1 MFRIGQGW
9 DRHPLEAGRLCVLGG
24 VVFPDCPVGPA
35 GHSDG
40 DAVCHAVIDAVLGA
54 AGLGDIGHFFPDT
67 DPRWKGA
74 DSLDLLVRAWAAV
87 HADGFLLGNVDLT
100 VITEEPK
107 IAPSVEAMRASLAGA
122 LGVKPERVSVKAT
135 RGEGL
140 GPEGRGECLTVQA
153 VALLTIS
160 PTIDQIIDPGAD
172 LPPAGE

>member
-1 MFRIGQGW
+1 M
-9 DRHPLEAGRLCVLGG
+9 LGG
-24 VVFPDCPVGPA
+24 VVFPDCPVGPD

-54 AGLGDIGHFFPDT
+54 AGLGDIGHLFPDT
-67 DPRWKGA
+67 DSKWKDA
-74 DSLDLLVRAWAAV
+74 DSLDLLVKAWAAV
-87 HADGFLLGNVDLT
+87 HAEGYVLGNVDLT

-107 IAPSVEAMRASLAGA
+107 IAPAVEAMRASLAGA
-122 LGVKPERVSVKAT
+122 LGVEPSRISVKAT

-153 VALLTIS
+153 VALLSIG
-160 PTIDQIIDPGAD
+160 PAMNKIIAPGAD

>member
-9 DRHPLEAGRLCVLGG
+9 DRHPLQPGRLCVLGG

-54 AGLGDIGHFFPDT
+54 AGLGDIGHLFPDT
-67 DPRWKGA
+67 DPRWKDA
-74 DSLDLLVRAWAAV
+74 DSLDLLVRAWTVVRAE
-87 HADGFLLGNVDLT
+87 GYGLGNVDLT
-100 VITEEPK
+100 IITEEPK
-107 IAPSVEAMRASLAGA
+107 IAPAVEAMRESLAGA
-122 LGVKPERVSVKAT
+122 LDTEPERVSVKAT

-153 VALLTIS
+153 VALLFMEPSTEGIS
-160 PTIDQIIDPGAD
+160 DPGAES
-172 LPPAGE
+172 PPAGE